1 MLYFLVW
8 FIDPEHI
15 GYAPL
20 FWLLAVSL
28 GFKMLRMLHEWAHY
42 VQVQEPVAPAPEWVS
57 LRTVDVL
64 TTACPGE
71 PHDMIVRTLESMQAL
86 TYPHTSY
93 LCDEGNDPLL
103 RRECER
109 LGVIHVT
116 RQEKTNAKAGNIN
129 NALRQATGELCV
141 VLDPDHVLA
150 PDFLDQVIPFFE
162 DEKIGF
168 VQVVQAYGNQEE
180 SLVAQG
186 AAEQTY
192 HFYGPLMM
200 GMNGYGTVQAIG
212 ANCTF
217 RREALDSIGGHAAGL
232 TEDMHTAMR
241 LHAEGWKSV
250 YVPKVLS
257 RGLVPSSLGAFYA
270 QQLKWARGA
279 FDLLL
284 RVYPKLWS
292 RFTWPQRL
300 HYLTLPLYFFSG
312 VVTLIDIAVPIASLL
327 LAKFPWYVP
336 LQEFAIHMIPL
347 WGISLLIRCYAQQ
360 WLREPHERGLHLVGG
375 FLRVGT
381 WWVYT
386 LGFVYALFQVRV
398 PYIPT
403 PKDEGRLPNEW
414 RVSLPNLLAAVLLLG
429 ACKVGRM
436 QSLTTYT
443 HLMVALSLLLAA
455 ILLAAAVMGQHD
467 ALRNFVRDMASAPYR
482 PLVLWLN
489 RQYAA
494 IARIVGG
501 GLRQS
506 AVGLSLGVGGT
517 VALLQLLMLTD
528 VIKPITQIAWAK
540 SGGLAVHTGLDLAP
554 NAPAAVATGSVLSTY
569 KGNDIKPFVVDAS
582 SLLHGPPEA
591 LRQLRANE
599 VPLLTW
605 PVPAQAYSVK
615 QWQYIARQFKRGAT
629 RPIMLRPLFATKS
642 PVDYR
647 RAWRDMIT
655 AFGAENVH
663 NIVWLWTPP
672 RLDAVADYCP
682 GGAYFDWMVAD
693 HPTGEEGSDEYSSMR
708 LQAAQQFEL
717 HRKPVLLLATLPA
730 NAPGPNVLARRVASQ
745 YPEIRAV
752 VYDSYAPV
760 NITSLPLHHSVGQD
774 LRSNFPLSQST
785 EPATDVQVTLINPKG

>member
-1 MLYFLVW
+1 MLYFLIW
-8 FIDPEHI
+8 FINPEHI

-42 VQVQEPVAPAPEWVS
+42 VHVQEPVAPTRARRS
-57 LRTVDVL
+57 LHTVDVL

-86 TYPHTSY
+86 NYPHTSY
-93 LCDEGNDPLL
+93 LCDEGDDPFL

-109 LGVIHVT
+109 LGIIHVT

-129 NALRQATGELCV
+129 NALRQATGEFCV

-168 VQVVQAYGNQEE
+168 VQVVQAYGNQQE

-200 GMNGYGTVQAIG
+200 GMNGYGTVQTIG

-217 RREALDSIGGHAAGL
+217 RRAALDSIGGHAAGL

-257 RGLVPSSLGAFYA
+257 RGLVPASMGAFYA

-284 RVYPKLWS
+284 RVYPKLWG

-336 LQEFAIHMIPL
+336 LQEFALHMLPL

-381 WWVYT
+381 WWVYA
-386 LGFVYALFQVRV
+386 LGFVYALFRVRV

-414 RVSLPNLLAAVLLLG
+414 RVTLPNLLAVVLLLG

-436 QSLTTYT
+436 QSLTIYT
-443 HLMVALSLLLAA
+443 HLMVTLSLLLAA
-455 ILLAAAVMGQHD
+455 ILLISVAMGQHE
-467 ALRNFVRDMASAPYR
+467 ALRNFVRDMASWPYR
-482 PLVLWLN
+482 PLVLWVN
-489 RQYAA
+489 RQYVE
-494 IARIVGG
+494 ITRTVGW

-506 AVGLSLGVGGT
+506 TVGLAMGVGGI
-517 VALLQLLMLTD
+517 VALFQFLMLMG
-528 VIKPITQIAWAK
+528 VVKPVPHITWAK
-540 SGGLAVHTGLDLAP
+540 TGGMAVHTGLALAP
-554 NAPAAVATGSVLSTY
+554 NAAGSAGMGASLSTY

-582 SLLHGPPEA
+582 SLLHSPPDA
-591 LRQLRANE
+591 LRQLQPTE

-605 PVPAQAYSVK
+605 PISAQAYSVG
-615 QWQYIARQFKRGAT
+615 QWQSIARQFKQGVA
-629 RPIMLRPLFATKS
+629 RPIMLRPLFSAKS
-642 PVDYR
+642 PVEYR
-647 RAWRDMIT
+647 RAWRDMIKGF
-655 AFGAENVH
+655 AAENVH
-663 NIVWLWTPP
+663 NVVWLWTPP
-672 RLDAVADYCP
+672 NPEAVADYCP

-693 HPTGEEGSDEYSSMR
+693 HPVGENSDEYPRMR
-708 LQAAQQFEL
+708 FQAAQQFEL
-717 HRKPVLLLATLPA
+717 HRKPVMLLATLPA
-730 NAPGPNVLARRVASQ
+730 NAPAANVLARRVASQ

-752 VYDSYAPV
+752 VYDSYAPA
-760 NITSLPLHHSVGQD
+760 NAASLQCDSPDNNLKRNSLISKGAQ
-774 LRSNFPLSQST
+774 L
-785 EPATDVQVTLINPKG
+785 ATGEQGNRNNPKG